1 MLSDTPAARTRLPT
15 WLQLS
20 DVQGFAQ
27 LATQATLGVTHM
39 AETVQGR
46 VYQRI
51 AAVFGPLAAGWVDRG
66 PDQTGVR
73 AKGITGLVY
82 GSVKGVTRL
91 VGGTANAV
99 LARAAPLQSKRA
111 SPPAREAMLAA
122 LNGVLG
128 DHLRATANPLLIG
141 MELRQGGKA
150 LVLEPAA
157 LAQRLPNANAS
168 GKVLVLVHGLSMN
181 DLQWRGR
188 AAHATATHDHGA
200 FLADA
205 LGYTPVYVR
214 YNTGLSIAENGR
226 LLNEQLAQLW
236 LAWPVPITTLTL
248 LTHSMGGL
256 VSRSAC
262 YHAEQSAQS
271 WRQGLRHLV
280 FLGTPHGGAPLE
292 ALGHWLERL
301 LSSQAV
307 TRPFAAIGKIR
318 SRGIHDLREGKV
330 LDAENVGAASAL
342 PLPSGVAC
350 FALAASTTREPTA
363 TPTPLATRLSHHYI
377 GDGLVP
383 VHSALGT
390 HPEAEQSL
398 HFAPERQRVVW
409 HTGHIA
415 MLYSAEVAAQLR
427 TWLDDGAESAKNTQ
441 AVKTTA

>member
-1 MLSDTPAARTRLPT
+1 MAEQNTRPQRVRLP
-15 WLQLS
+15 
-20 DVQGFAQ
+20 DFA
-27 LATQATLGVTHM
+27 
-39 AETVQGR
+39 GR
-46 VYQRI
+46 
-51 AAVFGPLAAGWVDRG
+51 AVSLPDGPEAWSCRG
-66 PDQTGVR
+66 EGD
-73 AKGITGLVY
+73 
-82 GSVKGVTRL
+82 
-91 VGGTANAV
+91 AV

-236 LAWPVPITTLTL
+236 QAWPVPITTLTL

-256 VSRSAC
+256 VSRSAWSI
-262 YHAEQSAQS
+262 AVVDRSAVS
-271 WRQGLRHLV
+271 
-280 FLGTPHGGAPLE
+280 
-292 ALGHWLERL
+292 
-301 LSSQAV
+301 
-307 TRPFAAIGKIR
+307 
-318 SRGIHDLREGKV
+318 
-330 LDAENVGAASAL
+330 
-342 PLPSGVAC
+342 
-350 FALAASTTREPTA
+350 
-363 TPTPLATRLSHHYI
+363 PLAMGVR
-377 GDGLVP
+377 
-383 VHSALGT
+383 
-390 HPEAEQSL
+390 
-398 HFAPERQRVVW
+398 
-409 HTGHIA
+409 
-415 MLYSAEVAAQLR
+415 
-427 TWLDDGAESAKNTQ
+427 ESA
-441 AVKTTA
+441 APPW